1 VIAVA
6 DDPREALY
14 ARERQ
19 DLEAAVVKAV
29 QGQYIGRP
37 PPLLTGWA
45 ERTVSAVVSA
55 GWLPP
60 AAVAEK
66 LAGAATRPR
75 FPDLFLAFALGV
87 FVASVLWWPR
97 G

>member
-14 ARERQ
+14 ACERQ
-19 DLEAAVVKAV
+19 DLEATVVKAV

-45 ERTVSAVVSA
+45 ERAVSAVVSA

-60 AAVAEK
+60 AAVAER
-66 LAGAATRPR
+66 LAGVAARPR
-75 FPDLFLAFALGV
+75 FPDLFLAFALGG
-87 FVASVLWWPR
+87 FVASVLWSLK

>member
-1 VIAVA
+1 MA

-60 AAVAEK
+60 AAVAER

-75 FPDLFLAFALGV
+75 FPNLYLAFALGV
-87 FVASVLWWPR
+87 LVASVLWWLR